1 MVLFLL
7 FVQAASVQS
16 PPDIQ
21 LDARAT
27 VREVRIRQR
36 GETSLELHGG
46 PGTDLRVVKP
56 QANGRQRL
64 RNVTVEVHAQARI
77 ADPAQNPP
85 PPETTSPN

>member
-1 MVLFLL
+1 MLL
-7 FVQAASVQS
+7 LLLIQAAAAA

-36 GETSLELHGG
+36 GETSLELRGG
-46 PGTDLRVVKP
+46 PGTDVRVVKP
-56 QANGRQRL
+56 EANGRQRL
-64 RNVTVEVHAQARI
+64 RNVTVEVHAEARI
-77 ADPAQNPP
+77 ADPAQNPR